1 MEKMLKLSVVLIA
14 ILSGLLMV
22 WAKNVNHQPK
32 IEAIAETSINEAQ
45 SRLYVSNC
53 ARCHG
58 ADGRGNTQ
66 LGQEMGIPDLTTSR
80 MSSARIKQ
88 VIAKGD
94 GDMPAFGK
102 KLKAAQITSLA
113 NYVRALRR

>member
-1 MEKMLKLSVVLIA
+1 MKKVLKLSVVIIA

-22 WAKNVNHQPK
+22 WAKTAKVESNT
-32 IEAIAETSINEAQ
+32 IETVTESN
-45 SRLYVSNC
+45 SKLYNSNC

-58 ADGRGNTQ
+58 ADGKGNTK
-66 LGQEMGIPDLTTSR
+66 LGMDLASPDLTTSR
-80 MSSARIKQ
+80 ISSAKIRQ
-88 VIAKGD
+88 VIVSGD

-102 KLKAAQITSLA
+102 KLKAAQITSLI

>member
-1 MEKMLKLSVVLIA
+1 MKKVLKLSVVLIV

-22 WAKNVNHQPK
+22 WAKTAKVESNLEALN
-32 IEAIAETSINEAQ
+32 IETQ
-45 SRLYVSNC
+45 SGLYNSNC

-58 ADGRGNTQ
+58 SDGKGNTK

-80 MSSARIKQ
+80 ISSARVKQ

-94 GDMPAFGK
+94 GDMPAFSK
-102 KLKAAQITSLA
+102 KLKATQINSLT
-113 NYVRALRR
+113 NYVRAMRR

>member
-1 MEKMLKLSVVLIA
+1 MKKVLKLSVAIIA

-22 WAKNVNHQPK
+22 WAKTTKVEANSAK
-32 IEAIAETSINEAQ
+32 AIIESN
-45 SRLYVSNC
+45 SKLYNSNC

-58 ADGRGNTQ
+58 ADGKGNTQ

-80 MSSARIKQ
+80 MSSARVKQ

-94 GDMPAFGK
+94 GDMPAFSK
-102 KLKAAQITSLA
+102 KLKAAQITSVT